1 MQPTITLPLLW
12 KISTN
17 QIYAGKHWT
26 KRNEHKANYLQAYLN
41 SFKRLGLS
49 FQDKIDISICFK
61 FKKNA
66 LDADNCSYMCKLLID
81 CMREANIIID
91 DTPKYVGWVSMMSEK
106 GDDTIDIFLSATS
119 CPQKVAPREGS
130 KL

>member
-17 QIYAGKHWT
+17 EIYANSHWA
-26 KRNEHKANYLQAYLN
+26 KRKQHKDNYLQAYLCQ
-41 SFKRLGLS
+41 FKRLGLN
-49 FQDKIDISICFK
+49 FQGKIDISICFK

-81 CMREANIIID
+81 CIKEAGIIID

-106 GDDTIDIFLSATS
+106 GDDTIEILLRATS
-119 CPQKVAPREGS
+119 GV
-130 KL
+130 